1 MNCLICYLEIKDKI
15 SLKLSCGHIFHK
27 YCLEESCKYND
38 STCPYCRK
46 SFPLISN
53 YSQIQQD
60 ILRYNKRTR
69 RSKCVNILGL
79 TTRIL
84 NIEKYIDKI
93 IPHCW
98 INGLYKDCFI
108 PLYEIDIQGE
118 RYLVSLYLRL
128 LLINDISNLIN
139 LKKLNDIK
147 GKLDLD
153 TNEKII
159 LKDNRVLNKNEF
171 LICYEWIY
179 NILHDLKEEYNFVYY
194 NYVNT
199 LIFDF
204 FLECI
209 KKEYVNKTKYT
220 YVLFASIYKTLS
232 IINKNINLDNLL
244 NTLIYNYSEDISK
257 KDVFIYL
264 KYIDKYILDFNIY

>member
-1 MNCLICYLEIKDKI
+1 MICY
-15 SLKLSCGHIFHK
+15 G
-27 YCLEESCKYND
+27 
-38 STCPYCRK
+38 
-46 SFPLISN
+46 
-53 YSQIQQD
+53 
-60 ILRYNKRTR
+60 
-69 RSKCVNILGL
+69 G
-79 TTRIL
+79 
-84 NIEKYIDKI
+84 
-93 IPHCW
+93 
-98 INGLYKDCFI
+98 
-108 PLYEIDIQGE
+108 
-118 RYLVSLYLRL
+118 
-128 LLINDISNLIN
+128 
-139 LKKLNDIK
+139 
-147 GKLDLD
+147 
-153 TNEKII
+153 
-159 LKDNRVLNKNEF
+159 
-171 LICYEWIY
+171 Y